1 MPSSLRLL
9 LPSLA
14 LLVAAA
20 PVVDAF
26 VSVTT
31 PASLSSSAL
40 TPSISTRRVRSVIRL
55 VGDADDA
62 EDDTAAQAL
71 GLPARPGRSLKV
83 AIAGGGVGG
92 LTAALAMLQ
101 KGFDVTVYEKTAAF
115 ARFGGPIQFA
125 SNALSVL
132 QEMDPTTFER
142 VMAKF
147 TFTGTRTCGI
157 KDGLRADGS
166 FRMTGDS
173 LDYLWNPKAPAD
185 WFVKFPLKVGRT
197 ARREWQQLCVW
208 CVTGVDAEIHILR
221 GRHDA
226 CPPNRHVSHDCMLS
240 FPLHVPIW
248 YLLLFASL
256 VLSSNARTSLVCPTR
271 ASLTAR
277 TCKKFSWTNVAKS
290 SPTLFK
296 TAMA

>member
-1 MPSSLRLL
+1 MRLVVL
-9 LPSLA
+9 ALA
-14 LLVAAA
+14 LLVAA
-20 PVVDAF
+20 PVVQAF
-26 VSVTT
+26 VSRTTTPLGLSVT
-31 PASLSSSAL
+31 PAS
-40 TPSISTRRVRSVIRL
+40 RRFRSVIRMAA
-55 VGDADDA
+55 DEDDDA
-62 EDDTAAQAL
+62 TTSAATAL

-173 LDYLWNPKAPAD
+173 LDYLWNKDAPAD
-185 WFVKFPLKVGRT
+185 WFVKFPLKVRWLSWLLI
-197 ARREWQQLCVW
+197 AR
-208 CVTGVDAEIHILR
+208 
-221 GRHDA
+221 
-226 CPPNRHVSHDCMLS
+226 
-240 FPLHVPIW
+240 
-248 YLLLFASL
+248 
-256 VLSSNARTSLVCPTR
+256 
-271 ASLTAR
+271 
-277 TCKKFSWTNVAKS
+277 
-290 SPTLFK
+290 
-296 TAMA
+296 